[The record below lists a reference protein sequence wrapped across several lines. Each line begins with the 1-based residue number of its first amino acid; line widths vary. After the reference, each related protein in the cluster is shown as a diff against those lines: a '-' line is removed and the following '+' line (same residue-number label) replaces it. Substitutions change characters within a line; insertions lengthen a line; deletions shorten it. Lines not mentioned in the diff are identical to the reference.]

1 MEIGIDYIDHLNQQN
16 ELKHMFFCECMVAAT
31 VVVQAVILALRRRHQ
46 WECFLFL
53 QSPDPSVWK
62 K

>member
-16 ELKHMFFCECMVAAT
+16 ELKHMFTCECTVTAT
-31 VVVQAVILALRRRHQ
+31 VAVQAVILALRNRHQ
-46 WECFLFL
+46 WGCFLFL
-53 QSPDPSVWK
+53 QSLDTIICK